1 MTDRA
6 LTLSGTQQI
15 TLILLRT
22 FIGWHFAYEGYFKLL
37 HPAWNR
43 DGVPLEPFSS
53 AAYLRNAGGPFGGL
67 FRMLADPAWATWI
80 DTALVAAL
88 LIAGVLLM
96 LGWFTQTA
104 CVVAVTLLG
113 LFYLSAIPLNGV
125 PEPRTEGTYL
135 IVNKNLIE
143 ASAVLV
149 LMAFRTG
156 RIAGLDM
163 LRTVR
168 LKPDATVRLKPDATS
183 SHLRPGEPVASS

>member
-6 LTLSGTQQI
+6 LALSGTQQI

-43 DGVPLEPFSS
+43 EGVPLEPFSS

-104 CVVAVTLLG
+104 CVIAVTLLG
-113 LFYLSAIPLNGV
+113 LFYLSAIPLSGV

-163 LRTVR
+163 FWRSASGVR
-168 LKPDATVRLKPDATS
+168 LKPDSTSPDTTPTPVIS
-183 SHLRPGEPVASS
+183 S